1 MKLVEAWQ
9 LPHGYLHI
17 RESGRVVEACMLIS
31 PNAMAYLTSLWAN
44 VCINV
49 QELPYCA
56 HASWELLE
64 AGKFKTQ
71 IKLGESHWTFTKKCP
86 AYSMTLAVLPQSH
99 LICNHLEW
107 SGIVCLFP
115 PQVPLHSKCSSP
127 YPNKSD
133 RVWLYTLMMETLEAS
148 SMLHFGIHVHQ
159 ATPHKHIWCKT
170 TMNDLLMIMLALLNW
185 AHKLSHAIHD
195 QNKSEH
201 GMTLTFLFQFFE
213 MFYCF
218 LTFPSVEIWGKP
230 FNPWWKC
237 SILQALVPLQP
248 PELPPMGFPSP
259 GVNPVSG
266 MLETGKKLHSPTTSW
281 SAMLFLR
288 ILADHTIITTNKAM
302 ALSQQDSCDQGFIFI
317 SLLQPVIHHSK
328 GSERTFDI
336 NFSLQQ
342 VLQIILVSSQPTKL
356 WHCQQ
361 DNCDRIRIHYP
372 SSTCNPK
379 DLRRTLT

>member
-1 MKLVEAWQ
+1 MHLRHMLGAKEECDPLSRWTAVVRLTISTRTNNPQKWWCWLTSLTTCSLLNTFVMKLVEAWQ

-17 RESGRVVEACMLIS
+17 HESGRVVEACMLIS

-56 HASWELLE
+56 HASWELLA

-71 IKLGESHWTFTKKCP
+71 IELGESHWTFTKKCP
-86 AYSMTLAVLPQSH
+86 AYSMTLAVPPQSH

-185 AHKLSHAIHD
+185 AHKLPHAIHD

-213 MFYCF
+213 MFYCL

-230 FNPWWKC
+230 FNPWRKC

-248 PELPPMGFPSP
+248 PELSTH
-259 GVNPVSG
+259 GVSKPWSQSCVWYAWNWKKIAFTYNQLISHVIPENSCRPYYHHNQQSYGTVSTRQ
-266 MLETGKKLHSPTTSW
+266 LW
-281 SAMLFLR
+281 S
-288 ILADHTIITTNKAM
+288 
-302 ALSQQDSCDQGFIFI
+302 G
-317 SLLQPVIHHSK
+317 IH
-328 GSERTFDI
+328 
-336 NFSLQQ
+336 
-342 VLQIILVSSQPTKL
+342 
-356 WHCQQ
+356 
-361 DNCDRIRIHYP
+361 IH
-372 SSTCNPK
+372 
-379 DLRRTLT
+379 